1 MDLKLLLQRLS
12 EVPKLSAF
20 DYIAMSKYVD
30 LILILKPSLSLLQP
44 SYQTGAPESLPIHV
58 HDFLMAALSI
68 AHEMAKMA
76 WATFG
81 HLAWEM
87 GGTSEE
93 DLARR
98 IKHAKV
104 FAEHGL
110 QREIGKL

>member
-58 HDFLMAALSI
+58 HDFLMAALGI